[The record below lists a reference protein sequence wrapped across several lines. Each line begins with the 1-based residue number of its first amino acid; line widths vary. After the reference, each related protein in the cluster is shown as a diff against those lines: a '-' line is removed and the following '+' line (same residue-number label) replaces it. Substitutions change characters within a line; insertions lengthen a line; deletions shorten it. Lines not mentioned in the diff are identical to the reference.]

1 MSATAILTGLD
12 LLIQLI
18 DRASAAAT
26 LVKTAHD
33 RGTPLTA
40 EELGSLR
47 GMLDSHLTELD
58 AAIALAKKEGR

>member
-33 RGTPLTA
+33 RGTPLTVG
-40 EELGSLR
+40 ELSSLR

-58 AAIALAKKEGR
+58 AAIAQAKAQGH